1 MKFFTVAEVQRRLR
15 ATKAYLMKYRNQRVK
30 FLCSQNLPRLDL
42 LRYNAEDEMN
52 FICANE
58 IKEDEFRKVV
68 QENKSLFIDE
78 KNYKHMS
85 LSDYTD
91 SHRSQLQELFTFTCF
106 YLCDTQGKN
115 LFKVIICL
123 GSLHHAP
130 RILYRD
136 ELLNRTYYEKLV
148 AYDDLQ

>member
-1 MKFFTVAEVQRRLR
+1 MRFFTAAEVQRRLR
-15 ATKAYLMKYRNQRVK
+15 ATKIYLMKYRNQRIK
-30 FLCSQNLPRLDL
+30 FLCSHNLPRLEL
-42 LRYNAEDEMN
+42 LYYDAEDEMN
-52 FICANE
+52 FICASE
-58 IKEDEFRKVV
+58 LKEDAFKKVV
-68 QENKSLFIDE
+68 RENLDLFADE
-78 KNYKHMS
+78 NNYKHMS
-85 LSDYTD
+85 LSDYVD
-91 SHRSQLQELFTFTCF
+91 SHCAQLQQLFTFTCF